1 MEAEMTPTVIAPTL
15 IALDWGTSSLR
26 AYLMDG
32 EGRIIDRKSNA
43 HGIQNLPV
51 PGAAG
56 FERVF
61 GEICGGWLSRHPGLP
76 VVAGGMVGS
85 AQGWAEA
92 PYVRCP
98 ADTATLAGSAV
109 TVESAGG
116 VRLLIAPGVIF
127 DPPDDTPDVMR
138 GEEIQIA
145 GALAD
150 HPAFG
155 ARACVAL
162 PGTHSKW
169 VQVSDG
175 KIARFATYMT
185 GELFAVLSRHSILGR
200 LMPEEAGAKVGTGAS
215 ARDAA
220 FIAGVEAAR
229 NGSTGDLAHQIFA
242 ARTLGLTRRLPAE
255 ALKDYLSGLLIG
267 SELVSGLALM
277 RDTLTF
283 DTPMVLIGEDALC
296 DRYVRALAV
305 LGVRPAAKL
314 ENTAP
319 RGLFQFAVSAG
330 LVPPPSPAGA
340 TAP

>member
-1 MEAEMTPTVIAPTL
+1 METGMTPAL

-32 EGRIIDRKSNA
+32 NGRVFDRRSNA

-51 PGAAG
+51 PGIKG

-61 GEICGGWLSRHPGLP
+61 AEISAGWLAKYPGLP

-92 PYVRCP
+92 PYVPCP
-98 ADTATLAGSAV
+98 ADTATLVGRAV
-109 TVESAGG
+109 TVETASG

-127 DPPDDTPDVMR
+127 DPPDANPDVMR

-150 HPAFG
+150 HAEFG
-155 ARACVAL
+155 PRACVAL

-175 KIARFATYMT
+175 RIVRFATYMT

-200 LMPEEAGAKVGTGAS
+200 LMPGDEGTDAR

-220 FIAGVEAAR
+220 FTDGVKAAR

-242 ARTLGLTRRLPAE
+242 TRTLGLTRRLPAE

-267 SELVSGLALM
+267 SALVSGLALM
-277 RDTLTF
+277 RDTLAS
-283 DTPMVLIGEDALC
+283 DTPLVLIGEDALC
-296 DRYVRALAV
+296 ERYVRALDV
-305 LGVRPAAKL
+305 LGVRFSAKL

-319 RGLFQFAVSAG
+319 HGLFQFALAAG
-330 LVPPPSPAGA
+330 LVPPLPSVRA

>member
-1 MEAEMTPTVIAPTL
+1 MEAGMTPAVIAPAL

-32 EGRIIDRKSNA
+32 EGRIMDRRSNA

-51 PGAAG
+51 PGPAG

-61 GEICGGWLSRHPGLP
+61 GEICGEWLNRHPGLP

-109 TVESAGG
+109 SVESAGG

-127 DPPDDTPDVMR
+127 DPPDDHPDVMR

-169 VQVSDG
+169 VQISDG

-200 LMPEEAGAKVGTGAS
+200 LMPEEAGTDAS

-220 FIAGVEAAR
+220 FTAGVEAAR

-242 ARTLGLTRRLPAE
+242 TRTLGLTRRLPAE
-255 ALKDYLSGLLIG
+255 VLKDYLSGLLIG

-277 RDTLTF
+277 RDTLAF
-283 DTPMVLIGEDALC
+283 DTPLVLIGEDALC
-296 DRYVRALAV
+296 DRYVRALEV

-330 LVPPPSPAGA
+330 LVPPLSPAGA